1 MTDTKRY
8 VPVVTQHNA
17 KLLLQLKSGIKR
29 TFNWNIY
36 ESKPESL
43 RQTQYLNPL
52 INRSFQG
59 VNGLLVLSF
68 ENDAQKISYKSYY
81 LPDVETKDYNI
92 MIYGKTLFHRP
103 VKMIK

>member
-43 RQTQYLNPL
+43 RQIQYLNPL
-52 INRSFQG
+52 INPSFQG

-68 ENDAQKISYKSYY
+68 ENDA
-81 LPDVETKDYNI
+81 
-92 MIYGKTLFHRP
+92 
-103 VKMIK
+103 